1 MTRVELR
8 HFFIEKCRRYS
19 NTDHIKSS
27 TIFKRYADKVSRDKY
42 ITERSIRH
50 FAKFFTRECR
60 FDVDELVEI
69 FSFLTI
75 PKSTSSTSTLDEF
88 FVD

>member
-1 MTRVELR
+1 MTRLELR

-27 TIFKRYADKVSRDKY
+27 SLFKGYADKVSRNKY
-42 ITERSIRH
+42 ITERSVRH

-75 PKSTSSTSTLDEF
+75 PKSTSPTSSLDDF